1 MDKGYSWIPKGFS
14 SEQLTLPAGG
24 GWERIIFFL
33 SQHRATLSMDAGL
46 PLWQMVWPMPW
57 RWAVNNKRL
66 NGEVLQPS
74 WRRRRGIPTTNTGGW
89 GELGRWITC
98 FVRLCWF
105 DGTHRR
111 WINRYMLCN
120 SEESY
125 SLQVLIVSWDVRG
138 EDFWIPEVLK
148 QYKQLLWVVV
158 YVLVVYEYLQFL
170 MYHWKWHGM
179 VVPAMTAKN
188 PCDLVISG
196 GNTNIQEILRLIM

>member
-1 MDKGYSWIPKGFS
+1 M
-14 SEQLTLPAGG
+14 
-24 GWERIIFFL
+24 IFFPLTASGHLELWMQGYQRSYGRWCELCHDDEL
-33 SQHRATLSMDAGL
+33 STTSDSMEKCCSLVEEGDGAS
-46 PLWQMVWPMPW
+46 QQQTM
-57 RWAVNNKRL
+57 
-66 NGEVLQPS
+66 
-74 WRRRRGIPTTNTGGW
+74 GGW
-89 GELGRWITC
+89 GNRVGWITW

-148 QYKQLLWVVV
+148 QWQTTSMSSGVCFGRIRILAIFDSALLCCTTGNDMEWLYLLW
-158 YVLVVYEYLQFL
+158 QPK
-170 MYHWKWHGM
+170 M
-179 VVPAMTAKN
+179 